1 MQKLAKFFTWIV
13 NNVEKDKLIHKEVGS
28 LVFFLACIALLV
40 LGVNIYTSVAIS
52 TLITALFAFG
62 KEYWFDPRYFK
73 GNVPDIKD
81 ALWTMYGAIEM
92 IIIILLM
99 KIFLH

>member
-1 MQKLAKFFTWIV
+1 MKKLAKLFTWIV
-13 NNVEKDKLIHKEVGS
+13 DNVEKDKLIHKEVGS
-28 LVFFLACIALLV
+28 LAFFLACIALLV
-40 LGVNIYTSVAIS
+40 LGVNIYTSVVIS

-73 GNVPDIKD
+73 GNVPDKKD

-92 IIIILLM
+92 IIIVLLM
-99 KIFLH
+99 KLFLH

>member
-1 MQKLAKFFTWIV
+1 MKKIAKLFTWIV

-28 LVFFLACIALLV
+28 LVFFLTCIALLV
-40 LGVNIYTSVAIS
+40 LGVNIYTSLAIS

-73 GNVPDIKD
+73 GNVPDKKD

-92 IIIILLM
+92 IIILLLM
-99 KIFLH
+99 KMILH

>member
-1 MQKLAKFFTWIV
+1 MEKLAKFFTWIV

-28 LVFFLACIALLV
+28 LVFFFACIALIV
-40 LGVNIYTSVAIS
+40 LGVGICSSLAIS
-52 TLITALFAFG
+52 TLITSLFAFG

-73 GNVPDIKD
+73 GNIPDKKD

-92 IIIILLM
+92 IIVILFVKM
-99 KIFLH
+99 IF

>member
-1 MQKLAKFFTWIV
+1 MKKLAKIFTWIV
-13 NNVEKDKLIHKEVGS
+13 DNVEKDKLIHKEVGS
-28 LVFFLACIALLV
+28 LVFFLACIALLL
-40 LGVNIYTSVAIS
+40 LGVCVYTSLAIS

-73 GNVPDIKD
+73 GNIPDKKD

-92 IIIILLM
+92 IIIILFM
-99 KIFLH
+99 KMIFI

>member
-1 MQKLAKFFTWIV
+1 MKKLAKIFTWIV
-13 NNVEKDKLIHKEVGS
+13 DNVEKDKLIHKEVGS
-28 LVFFLACIALLV
+28 LVFFLVCIALLL
-40 LGVNIYTSVAIS
+40 LGVGVYTSLAIS

-73 GNVPDIKD
+73 GNIPDKKD

-92 IIIILLM
+92 IIIILFM
-99 KIFLH
+99 KMIFI

>member
-1 MQKLAKFFTWIV
+1 MVKLAKIFTWIV

-40 LGVNIYTSVAIS
+40 LGVGVYTSLAIS

-73 GNVPDIKD
+73 GNIPDKKD
-81 ALWTMYGAIEM
+81 ALWTMYGSIEM
-92 IIIILLM
+92 IIIVLLM
-99 KIFLH
+99 KLFLH

>member
-1 MQKLAKFFTWIV
+1 MEKLAKFFTWIV

-40 LGVNIYTSVAIS
+40 LGMGIYPSLAFS
-52 TLITALFAFG
+52 TFITALFAFG

-73 GNVPDIKD
+73 GNIPDKKD
-81 ALWTMYGAIEM
+81 ALWTMFGALEM
-92 IIIILLM
+92 IIIILIVKM
-99 KIFLH
+99 IFI

>member
-1 MQKLAKFFTWIV
+1 MKKLAKIFTWIV
-13 NNVEKDKLIHKEVGS
+13 DNVEKDKLIHKEVGS
-28 LVFFLACIALLV
+28 LVFFLTCIALLV
-40 LGVNIYTSVAIS
+40 LDVSIYTSIVLS

-73 GNVPDIKD
+73 GNVPDKKD

-92 IIIILLM
+92 IIIILFM
-99 KIFLH
+99 KMIFN

>member
-1 MQKLAKFFTWIV
+1 MRKLAIFFTWIV

-28 LVFFLACIALLV
+28 LVFFLACIALIV
-40 LGVNIYTSVAIS
+40 LGVGIYSSLVFS

-73 GNVPDIKD
+73 GNIPDKKD
-81 ALWTMYGAIEM
+81 ALWTMYGTIEM
-92 IIIILLM
+92 IIIILFM
-99 KIFLH
+99 KMIFI

>member
-1 MQKLAKFFTWIV
+1 MKKLAKIFTWIV

-40 LGVNIYTSVAIS
+40 LGMGIYSSLGIS

-62 KEYWFDPRYFK
+62 KEYWFDSRYFK
-73 GNVPDIKD
+73 GNVPDKKD
-81 ALWTMYGAIEM
+81 ALWTMYGAVET
-92 IIIILLM
+92 IIIILLV
-99 KIFLH
+99 KIIFI

>member
-1 MQKLAKFFTWIV
+1 MEKLAKFFTWIV

-28 LVFFLACIALLV
+28 LVFFLACIALLL
-40 LGVNIYTSVAIS
+40 LGVGVYTSLTIS
-52 TLITALFAFG
+52 ALITALFAFG

-73 GNVPDIKD
+73 GNIPDKKD

-92 IIIILLM
+92 IIIILFM
-99 KIFLH
+99 KMIFN

>member
-1 MQKLAKFFTWIV
+1 MEKLAKFFTWIV

-28 LVFFLACIALLV
+28 LVFFLACIALLL
-40 LGVNIYTSVAIS
+40 LGVGVYTSLAIS

-73 GNVPDIKD
+73 GNIPDKKD

-92 IIIILLM
+92 VITILFM
-99 KIFLH
+99 KMIFI

>member
-1 MQKLAKFFTWIV
+1 MRKLAIFFTWIV

-28 LVFFLACIALLV
+28 LVFFLACIALIV
-40 LGVNIYTSVAIS
+40 LGVGIYLSLVFS

-73 GNVPDIKD
+73 GNIPDKKD

-92 IIIILLM
+92 VIIILFM
-99 KIFLH
+99 KMIFI